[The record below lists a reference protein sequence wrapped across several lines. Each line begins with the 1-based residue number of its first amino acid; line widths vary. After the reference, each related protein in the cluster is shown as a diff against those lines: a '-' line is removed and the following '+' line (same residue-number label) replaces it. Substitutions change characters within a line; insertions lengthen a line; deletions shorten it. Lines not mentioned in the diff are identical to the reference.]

1 MPNTLR
7 LKALAAAAAFGL
19 VSGGSAALAC
29 SRVTWTGPDQQV
41 ITGRSM
47 DWPYGFNSHFYVFPR
62 GERINGAG
70 GLNSLSWT
78 SRYGAV
84 LLGGST
90 APGGPVDA
98 VFDGIN
104 EKGLAPTCSTW
115 PRTISGW
122 PQQAPAAPGSPS
134 PPGPSICSANTAR

>member
-1 MPNTLR
+1 MALTELLTATTRVKPHIQDHQCGQVSSLGMPVALR
-7 LKALAAAAAFGL
+7 LKALAAAAALCLAG
-19 VSGGSAALAC
+19 GGSAALAC

-84 LLGGST
+84 MLGGST
-90 APGGPVDA
+90 APA
-98 VFDGIN
+98 Y
-104 EKGLAPTCSTW
+104 
-115 PRTISGW
+115 
-122 PQQAPAAPGSPS
+122 PS
-134 PPGPSICSANTAR
+134 PPGPSICSAKTAR